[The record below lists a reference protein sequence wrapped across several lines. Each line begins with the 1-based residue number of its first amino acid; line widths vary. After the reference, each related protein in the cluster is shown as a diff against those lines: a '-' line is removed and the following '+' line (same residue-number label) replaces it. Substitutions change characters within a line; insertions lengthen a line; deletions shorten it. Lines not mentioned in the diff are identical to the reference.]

1 MAPITTARL
10 ATCVVAATLVSA
22 AAATLPTEALADDGP
37 VSVPAAPLT
46 APSLD
51 TGAVLAGEAS
61 AAVEGAMDDALGE
74 AAQATEQAAPAD
86 ATPPAAPSA
95 ATPVETV
102 PAIETPPVQAPAK
115 PDTTPVS
122 SDTAAGIATTAAPAT
137 TAPAA
142 AVQTS
147 PTNLNV
153 SVRIGSP
160 GDNGPVTQ
168 VNVAAAV
175 ATAPSASGSGTSAA
189 PATTAAAP
197 STTSGAQAS
206 TPAPQ
211 PAAASSS
218 SAQDDPDTWTWQ
230 WNCLSNPDLSVI
242 PLAGSTT
249 GSVPK
254 NWTWIWNCGENSS
267 QYQDAT
273 AAQYQPSN
281 ANISIRISS
290 PGNDGPVSQTNV
302 AIAAHVGLPVIATP
316 AGPAVVVPV
325 PIPVADVVSQAVIP
339 GMTSLPALVAPPEP
353 VWLGGDTGVR
363 SIVETVDDVVDLP
376 YVLPPLPGTRTFR
389 LVERQRRLPGPGGRA
404 VPVVGRLAP
413 LGVLGLGTLSVAD
426 ADASSA
432 DGRSAAAGASPS
444 RAAKKQTRW
453 RAPLPQPMPAQ
464 VPSGASF
471 APATGGSSSG
481 GGIPVFLALPFLAA
495 MLDLA
500 RRVTLDRVAL
510 PSGHRSRVP
519 ENPG

>member
-1 MAPITTARL
+1 
-10 ATCVVAATLVSA
+10 VSV

-37 VSVPAAPLT
+37 VSVPAAPVT

-74 AAQATEQAAPAD
+74 AGQVMEQAAPAD

-102 PAIETPPVQAPAK
+102 PAIEAPPVQAPAEA
-115 PDTTPVS
+115 DTTPIS
-122 SDTAAGIATTAAPAT
+122 SDTAAGIATTAAPAA
-137 TAPAA
+137 TAPVA

-175 ATAPSASGSGTSAA
+175 ATAPSTTGSGTSAA
-189 PATTAAAP
+189 PTTTATAP
-197 STTSGAQAS
+197 STTSGAQAT

-254 NWTWIWNCGENSS
+254 NWTWIWNCGENPS

-273 AAQYQPSN
+273 ATQYQPSN
-281 ANISIRISS
+281 TNISIRISS
-290 PGNDGPVSQTNV
+290 PGNDGAVSQANV
-302 AIAAHVGLPVIATP
+302 AVAAHVGLPVIAVP
-316 AGPAVVVPV
+316 AGPAIVVPI

-339 GMTSLPALVAPPEP
+339 GMTSPPALVAPPEP
-353 VWLGGDTGVR
+353 VWLGGDTSVR
-363 SIVETVDDVVDLP
+363 SIVETVDDVVELP
-376 YVLPPLPGTRTFR
+376 YVLPPLPGTRAFR
-389 LVERQRRLPGPGGRA
+389 LVESQRRLPGPGGPA
-404 VPVVGRLAP
+404 VPVMRRLAP
-413 LGVLGLGTLSVAD
+413 LGALALGTLSVAD
-426 ADASSA
+426 AEASSA
-432 DGRSAAAGASPS
+432 DGRSAVAGASPS

-453 RAPLPQPMPAQ
+453 RAPLPEPMPAQ

-481 GGIPVFLALPFLAA
+481 GGIPIFLALPFLAA

-519 ENPG
+519 EDPG